1 MNLTDRLQC
10 IANEIKEG
18 ETMADIGTDHGFLP
32 IYLLENNICPKAI
45 MTDISHGSL
54 AKAAQNCKELL
65 RGSNQDLRLG
75 SGIEVLKNGEVDV
88 VCMAGMGGIL
98 MTEIMEEDIA
108 KTRSIKKFILQP
120 RSNIGYL
127 RRWLHDNSFEIVN
140 EQLVR
145 ENRFIW
151 EVLTVA
157 KGTGKKDNKKQ
168 SMTEQGTG
176 NQSMIYQGDKTA
188 IEFELPRSLARF
200 ANPLTI
206 EFLEGKL
213 KKEKSIR
220 EEYTKAKDPEDVRI
234 AEINYRIEYIEELTE
249 SVKERVSQ

>member
-1 MNLTDRLQC
+1 MNLTERLQC

-54 AKAAQNCKELL
+54 AKAEENCKTFL
-65 RGSNQDLRLG
+65 RGSNHDLRLG
-75 SGIEVLKNGEVDV
+75 NGIEVLKKGEVDV

-98 MTEIMEEDIA
+98 MTEIMEEDMT
-108 KTRSIKKFILQP
+108 KTCSIKKFILQP

-127 RRWLHDNSFEIVN
+127 RRWLYDNSFEIVN

-145 ENRFIW
+145 EQRFIW
-151 EVLTVA
+151 EILTVV
-157 KGTGKKDNKKQ
+157 KSTGKKDNKKQ
-168 SMTEQGTG
+168 KMTGQGKA
-176 NQSMIYQGDKTA
+176 NQSMMNEYNKPS
-188 IEFELPRSLARF
+188 IEFELPPSLARF
-200 ANPLTI
+200 ANPLSL

-213 KKEKSIR
+213 KKEEAIR
-220 EEYTKAKDPEDVRI
+220 AEYTKAKNPEDVRI
-234 AEINYRIEYIEELTE
+234 AEINYRISYIEELIE
-249 SVKERVSQ
+249 SVKARVNQ